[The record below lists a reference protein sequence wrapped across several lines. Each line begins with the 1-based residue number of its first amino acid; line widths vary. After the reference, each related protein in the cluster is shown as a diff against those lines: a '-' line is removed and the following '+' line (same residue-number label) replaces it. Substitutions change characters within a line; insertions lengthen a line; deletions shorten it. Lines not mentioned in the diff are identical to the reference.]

1 MRSTFNVAVQ
11 DGGSSQPRTANLVP
25 LGAASFAFIDAD
37 NLPFTSGCFGA
48 RAGSNPIPEEEP

>member
-11 DGGSSQPRTANLVP
+11 DGDSSQPRTANLVP
-25 LGAASFAFIDAD
+25 LRPASFAFIDAD

-48 RAGSNPIPEEEP
+48 HVVSNPIPKGEP